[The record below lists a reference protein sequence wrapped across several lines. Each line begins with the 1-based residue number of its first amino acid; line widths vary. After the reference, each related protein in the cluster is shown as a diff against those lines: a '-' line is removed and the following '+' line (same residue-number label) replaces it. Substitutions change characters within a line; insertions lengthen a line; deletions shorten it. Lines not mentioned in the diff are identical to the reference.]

1 MIQRLQTLYWS
12 LAIVLVIVIF
22 FVFDILSYQV
32 ENVIYSL
39 KSSFFFYSLATLF
52 ILSALFALVNFKKLK
67 LQLLISKLT
76 IAMSLVMVIY
86 IFIIKFIGQDILG
99 FNPNSIKS
107 DLGFYLVLLT
117 LPLSFLAYSGVKRD
131 KNLLDSLDRLR

>member
-12 LAIVLVIVIF
+12 LAIVLVILIF

-32 ENVIYSL
+32 ENVTYSL

-52 ILSALFALVNFKKLK
+52 LLSALFALVNFKKLK

-76 IAMSLVMVIY
+76 IVLSLFMVVH
-86 IFIIKFIGQDILG
+86 IFVIKFAGQDILG
-99 FNPNSIKS
+99 FNPKSLKS

>member
-32 ENVIYSL
+32 ENVIYYL

-131 KNLLDSLDRLR
+131 KNLLDSLYRLR